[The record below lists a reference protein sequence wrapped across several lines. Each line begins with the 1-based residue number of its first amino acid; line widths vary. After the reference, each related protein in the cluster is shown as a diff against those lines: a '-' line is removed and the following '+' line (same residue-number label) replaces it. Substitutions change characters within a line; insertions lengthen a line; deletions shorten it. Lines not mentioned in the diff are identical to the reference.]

1 MQKGGQMKDYN
12 KMIGIIVAAI
22 IFTIM
27 INIITLFI
35 INNSINKIKTKYFNE
50 IFLEYEKKEI
60 QGKTNEIE
68 KKNSD
73 EKTASDEEK
82 INEHVTNEDIE
93 NNSSFTKEVKNNM
106 TNIFN
111 DDETIGTIN
120 IPKIKFEGKI
130 YEGTSLDVL
139 AKGVGHF
146 DNSPYLDG
154 NVCLAAHNTSKF
166 WAKLKTLKK
175 GDSITY
181 ESFLG
186 TREYKVSEITQIE
199 ETDWT
204 KLENTEENMLTLITC
219 VKGNKP
225 KRLCV
230 RAVEN

>member
-1 MQKGGQMKDYN
+1 MKDYN
-12 KMIGIIVAAI
+12 KMIVIIVTAI
-22 IFTIM
+22 IFTII
-27 INIITLFI
+27 INIVTLFI
-35 INNSINKIKTKYFNE
+35 LDNSIKELKTKYLNE
-50 IFLEYEKKEI
+50 IFLEYEKTEI

-68 KKNSD
+68 KKNIG
-73 EKTASDEEK
+73 EEIALNEQK
-82 INEHVTNEDIE
+82 INKHVTNENIE
-93 NNSSFTKEVKNNM
+93 NNSNFTKEVKNNM

-111 DDETIGTIN
+111 DDETIGIIK
-120 IPKIKFEGKI
+120 IPKIKFEGQI

-139 AKGVGHF
+139 SKGVGHF

-166 WAKLKTLKK
+166 WANLKALKK
-175 GDSITY
+175 GDLITY
-181 ESFLG
+181 ENFLG

-219 VKGNKP
+219 VKGNKS

-230 RAVEN
+230 CAVEK